1 MRHASA
7 SRLPMAASAVTND
20 KTGIRVS
27 ELLYPDY
34 RNYVDTRVVVNN
46 AMTALLAGSRLAG
59 HTLQLTSGSQ
69 RTLAELFPAV
79 EHISRFNLRSDVARS
94 LLNNADH
101 HLASVALPYALATH
115 EDFVMTSIDLLRHEG
130 IVIQT
135 GGKPIKAWNMHTVLF
150 DSAQH
155 PRPTDW
161 LESFDLLREIRNCTA
176 HAGGKAQTRLTDHI
190 AAMGTA
196 SIAGW
201 QRLNRQHP
209 NDVVQA
215 GTVKLIAEHIFT
227 AFAVTKHLGRE
238 INTALAAAVPK
249 MSWARIAVEDYQNT
263 TTKLKNSSAW
273 RRGLVGYVRINY
285 GQVKLTENELEQAAR
300 NLNYWTLATWK

>member
-1 MRHASA
+1 MTVPVST
-7 SRLPMAASAVTND
+7 VTTN
-20 KTGIRVS
+20 KTGMCVS

-46 AMTALLAGSRLAG
+46 AMTALLAGSRLGA

-69 RTLAELFPAV
+69 RTLSELFPAV
-79 EHISRFNLRSDVARS
+79 EHINRFNLRSDVARS

-115 EDFVMTSIDLLRHEG
+115 EDFVMASINLLRNEG
-130 IVIQT
+130 ISIQA
-135 GGKPIKAWNMHTVLF
+135 GGKPIKAWNMHTALF

-161 LESFDLLREIRNCTA
+161 LESFDLLREVRNCLA
-176 HAGGKAQTRLTDHI
+176 HAGGKAQTRLIDHI
-190 AAMGTA
+190 AAMGNA
-196 SIAGW
+196 SVTGW

-209 NDVVQA
+209 NDVIQA

-238 INTALAAAVPK
+238 INAALTAAIPGE
-249 MSWARIAVEDYQNT
+249 SWARIAVEDFHST
-263 TTKLKNSSAW
+263 TSKLKNSSAW
-273 RRGLVGYVRINY
+273 RRGLVGYARVNY
-285 GQVKLTENELEQAAR
+285 GKAKITESEIEKAAR
-300 NLNYWTLATWK
+300 SLNYWTLSRWE